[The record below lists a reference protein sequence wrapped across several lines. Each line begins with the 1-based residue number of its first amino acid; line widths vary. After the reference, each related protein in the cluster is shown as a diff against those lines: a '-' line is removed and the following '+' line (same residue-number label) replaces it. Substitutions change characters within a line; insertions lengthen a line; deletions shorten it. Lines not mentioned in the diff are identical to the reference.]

1 MIYHTD
7 FDKAHRCPLRGEPEC
22 ANGYVSSEETDWCF
36 KRWHVYTCNECGLR
50 VARIPLLPHHPRS
63 GYTYRWRLRWFWW
76 HRPLLRW
83 SNWYRPHYTMK
94 LERLWYGRRKA
105 PEGVDI
111 YITRTPWQQRLIWS
125 TGPPAWRNLYP
136 YVFHRWDVMASSE
149 GPNAWGIDGW
159 LHGFWRRSSAEAYMA
174 ECLKKEENE

>member
-22 ANGYVSSEETDWCF
+22 ENGYVSSEETDGHF

-50 VARIPLLPHHPRS
+50 VARVPLLPHHPRS
-63 GYTYRWRLRWFWW
+63 GETWRGRLRWFWTRKIPWFWSARWDLLTYRVQRRW
-76 HRPLLRW
+76 HGHR
-83 SNWYRPHYTMK
+83 H
-94 LERLWYGRRKA
+94 
-105 PEGVDI
+105 PEDADI
-111 YITRTPWQQRLIWS
+111 YIMRTPWRVRLLLN
-125 TGPPAWRNLYP
+125 TWRCPCP
-136 YVFHRWDVMASSE
+136 YLFHRWDVVASSE